1 MCNYD
6 MSAYD
11 DGGYQSR
18 EIIHDCTELSNN

>member
-1 MCNYD
+1 

-11 DGGYQSR
+11 DGGVSSR